1 MAEGL
6 LGLGILPERA
16 ELSRRARGLFDLLPM
31 AAQGE
36 PELLLSRMKDS
47 NIYERK
53 AVGAGITDAAID
65 KAIELVGDT
74 NPVVKPLLKL
84 TALKESEYGN
94 DKKTFKFRRIPG
106 KGTVGHGG
114 IMQMGD
120 GTFKNIVNSDKK
132 DIKNI
137 LSRLKTQG
145 IDFKKAVDDENI
157 REFLEVPINS
167 VLAARLHYRMN
178 NRPLPKVGKI
188 SKYYEDIYAPQ
199 TKK

>member
-16 ELSRRARGLFDLLPM
+16 ELIRRARGLFDLLPM
-31 AAQGE
+31 ASQGE

-47 NIYERK
+47 NIYGRK
-53 AVGAGITDAAID
+53 AAGSGVTDAAID

-84 TALKESEYGN
+84 TALKESKFGTDPN
-94 DKKTFKFRRIPG
+94 TFNFRVIPE
-106 KGTVGHGG
+106 GTVGHGG

-120 GTFKNIVNSDKK
+120 RSFRNIVNSDKK

-145 IDFKKAVDDENI
+145 IDFKKAVDDGKI
-157 REFLEVPINS
+157 REFLEVPVNS

-178 NRPLPKVGKI
+178 NRPLPKVGEI